1 MNPWS
6 VRTIEDMW
14 ESTAKRLPR
23 MIRYVDRY
31 FAIEPRLG
39 ISKGNIFDHRSA
51 TPQKTNSF
59 SNFPAMA
66 SRFKNRF
73 LPLILILFSCVENKI
88 FIQVHPDGQTYF
100 RFESRGDSTDI
111 FDSDFLHPQNIPGWT
126 STSRV
131 LENKGE
137 EENNWVLSTEGIS
150 RDTVLLFFNNDP
162 IPLGYSFHRT
172 SLKTFL
178 SSEYNISLKFEGRKI
193 KNDFPK
199 LYEAILSEKS
209 DSLYWLPEALTVL
222 MHKGLKDI
230 AHDSLSPNQMIWNQR
245 LVNHLRN
252 SFARVTTL
260 EEFEKIQNNRIAY
273 LTDLLKPFHV
283 DPSLPLNLGIT
294 MENHEKIL
302 NTSLDLNDD
311 SFEVKIILPGQI
323 VTTNATEI
331 LGDTLMWQ
339 FGLDSLLSKSF
350 ELKAESVIFATD
362 GIQKT
367 LISIGILFLVL
378 LGIFIKIRL

>member
-1 MNPWS
+1 
-6 VRTIEDMW
+6 
-14 ESTAKRLPR
+14 
-23 MIRYVDRY
+23 
-31 FAIEPRLG
+31 
-39 ISKGNIFDHRSA
+39 
-51 TPQKTNSF
+51 
-59 SNFPAMA
+59 
-66 SRFKNRF
+66 
-73 LPLILILFSCVENKI
+73 
-88 FIQVHPDGQTYF
+88 
-100 RFESRGDSTDI
+100 
-111 FDSDFLHPQNIPGWT
+111 
-126 STSRV
+126 
-131 LENKGE
+131 
-137 EENNWVLSTEGIS
+137 
-150 RDTVLLFFNNDP
+150 
-162 IPLGYSFHRT
+162 
-172 SLKTFL
+172 
-178 SSEYNISLKFEGRKI
+178 
-193 KNDFPK
+193 
-199 LYEAILSEKS
+199 
-209 DSLYWLPEALTVL
+209 

-339 FGLDSLLSKSF
+339 FGLDSLLSNSF

-362 GIQKT
+362 RIQKT

-378 LGIFIKIRL
+378 MGILIKKRL